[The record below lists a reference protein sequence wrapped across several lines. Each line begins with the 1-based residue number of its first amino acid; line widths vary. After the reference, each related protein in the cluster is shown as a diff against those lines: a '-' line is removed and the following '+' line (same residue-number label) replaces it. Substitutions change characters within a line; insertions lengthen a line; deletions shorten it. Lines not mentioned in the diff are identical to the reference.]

1 MKKATRSLES
11 HFKNLK
17 EEKKIQRFLS
27 NIGKK
32 ETRRER
38 QEAWKVILKILRRKP
53 KIEMFFSIIGKK
65 GNI

>member
-1 MKKATRSLES
+1 MMKATRSLES

-38 QEAWKVILKILRRKP
+38 QEAWKVILKILRRETK
-53 KIEMFFSIIGKK
+53 
-65 GNI
+65 N